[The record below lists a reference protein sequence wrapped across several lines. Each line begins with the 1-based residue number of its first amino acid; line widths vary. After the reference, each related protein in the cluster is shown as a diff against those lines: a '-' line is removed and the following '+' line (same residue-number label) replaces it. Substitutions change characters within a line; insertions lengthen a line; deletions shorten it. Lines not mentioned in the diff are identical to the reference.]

1 MARESTPRPGVLPG
15 LYLKGIAMTDALTSE
30 RGDTPIAVAT
40 PPPPRPLTAYAASPG
55 QAVTIVDASSRYD
68 AVVLSPAAGTSMVR
82 VLVDGQV
89 VRGLRADIPAVAV
102 TDPATA
108 LALTRQAVAWAL
120 AEQDSAVERAHS
132 LVEQR
137 DEDRRRQASQLTEI
151 RSYAIDQYRDEDIT
165 RDGLDSLLSRLD
177 LDPYQPRH
185 RVRFTI
191 SGSFDV
197 MPDADRDTDDT
208 ESDVRNYLRINADQ
222 VDNVDDDTVT
232 IDVTADVEDLGD

>member
-1 MARESTPRPGVLPG
+1 
-15 LYLKGIAMTDALTSE
+15 MTDALTSE
-30 RGDTPIAVAT
+30 RPDSSAAVAT
-40 PPPPRPLTAYAASPG
+40 QPSPRPLTAFAGSPG
-55 QAVTIVDASSRYD
+55 QAVTILDASARYD
-68 AVVLSPAAGTSMVR
+68 AVVLSPAPGTSMVR

-89 VRGLRADIPAVAV
+89 RSLRADISAVPV
-102 TDPATA
+102 TDQATA

-120 AEQDSAVERAHS
+120 TEQDSAVERARS
-132 LVEQR
+132 LAEQR
-137 DEDRRRQASQLTEI
+137 DEDRRRQASQLAEI
-151 RSYAIDQYRDEDIT
+151 RSSAIDQYRGADIT

-197 MPDADRDTDDT
+197 TPDVDRDTEDT
-208 ESDVRNYLRINADQ
+208 ESDVRGYLRIDTDR

>member
-1 MARESTPRPGVLPG
+1 
-15 LYLKGIAMTDALTSE
+15 MTDALTSE
-30 RGDTPIAVAT
+30 RPDSPTAVT
-40 PPPPRPLTAYAASPG
+40 TQPSPRPLTAFAGSPG
-55 QAVTIVDASSRYD
+55 QAVTILEAGARYD
-68 AVVLSPAAGTSMVR
+68 AVVLSPAPGTSMVR

-89 VRGLRADIPAVAV
+89 RSLRADISAVPV
-102 TDPATA
+102 TDPAAA

-120 AEQDSAVERAHS
+120 AEQDSAVERARS

-151 RSYAIDQYRDEDIT
+151 RSYAIDQYREADIT
-165 RDGLDSLLSRLD
+165 RDGLDSLLSRFD
-177 LDPYQPRH
+177 LSPYQPRH

-197 MPDADRDTDDT
+197 IPDADRDTEDT
-208 ESDVRNYLRINADQ
+208 ESDVRSYLRIDTNR

-232 IDVTADVEDLGD
+232 IDVTADVEDLSD

>member
-1 MARESTPRPGVLPG
+1 
-15 LYLKGIAMTDALTSE
+15 MTDALTSE
-30 RGDTPIAVAT
+30 RPDSPTAVA
-40 PPPPRPLTAYAASPG
+40 PQPSPRPLTAFAGSPG
-55 QAVTIVDASSRYD
+55 RAVTILDAGASYD
-68 AVVLSPAAGTSMVR
+68 AVVLSPAPGTSMVR

-89 VRGLRADIPAVAV
+89 RSVRADISAVPV

-120 AEQDSAVERAHS
+120 TEQDSAVERARN
-132 LVEQR
+132 LAEQR
-137 DEDRRRQASQLTEI
+137 DEDRRRETSQLTEI
-151 RSYAIDQYRDEDIT
+151 RSYAIGQYREADIT

-197 MPDADRDTDDT
+197 IPDVYRDTEDT
-208 ESDVRNYLRINADQ
+208 ESDVRSYLRIDTDR
-222 VDNVDDDTVT
+222 VDNVEDDTVT